1 MYEDILLNVRKPAQ
15 YIGREFNCIRKD
27 FEKCRIKFAIS
38 FPDLYEVG
46 MSNLGLRIIYGL
58 LNNLSDVV
66 CERVFSP
73 QPDLE
78 EILRASSRELLTLE
92 SGRRLIEFDFLGF
105 SLGSELDYTNVL
117 NILELGGLPLKAQL
131 RNQSHPLVIGGGP
144 ATMNPEPMHEF
155 FDFFVIGE
163 AEELTLEIID
173 LYRSCKDEYKSAKMS
188 KQDLLLKLS
197 QLEGV
202 YVPSFYKVDYDQTG
216 KVLEFKPKI
225 NGISSKVK
233 KRIIPDLNLSYY
245 PLSWLVPYIEII
257 HDRITLEIMRGCPN
271 KCRFCQ
277 ARSQYFPFRQR
288 NRENILNLAQELYN
302 CTGYDELSLAGLS
315 VSDHAQ
321 LEEISVDLMKLFDTK
336 GVGLSL
342 PSIKAKALVGEV
354 SSIIAKFK
362 KTSLTFAP
370 EAGTER
376 LRNVLCKDF
385 NSEEFF
391 SSLERSYLSGYQ
403 HVKLYFMIGLPGE
416 REEDLDAIVD
426 FSIRVSE
433 LRRKA
438 GLPAAGV
445 NISINA
451 LIPKPHT
458 PFQWFPM
465 QDLEAIKIKQEYISK
480 KTKKNR
486 RIKLSFHNSTMSF
499 IEGIFSRGDRRL
511 SKVVLNAFKKGARL
525 DAWSDYFNFD
535 IWISAFREEG
545 IDPDFYLAAKDKFE
559 LLPWDFIDT
568 RIDKEALI
576 LEFNKSVAI
585 Q

>member
-58 LNNLSDVV
+58 LNNVSDVV

-202 YVPSFYKVDYDQTG
+202 YVPSFYKVDFDRTG

-225 NGISSKVK
+225 NGISSKIK
-233 KRIIPDLNLSYY
+233 KRIIPDLNFSYY

-499 IEGIFSRGDRRL
+499 IEGIFSRGDRKL

-568 RIDKEALI
+568 CIDKEALI